1 MSVCMSLL
9 IDLYSSADQGVGNKI
24 DGTHVILS
32 PTPEEIA
39 DLEGYN
45 VKADKQ
51 SLIQVIRNV
60 VSNAMKLS
68 PCDTNVVIRVER
80 YVPIEEGSHGG
91 GGGGG
96 GGASRSRNP
105 SSGFFSSSR
114 PHVSGAQS
122 KLKITI
128 EYETEE
134 AETGSSSAR
143 RRAQVASISK
153 AQYFDGSSSLGL
165 W

>member
-1 MSVCMSLL
+1 M
-9 IDLYSSADQGVGNKI
+9 
-24 DGTHVILS
+24 
-32 PTPEEIA
+32 
-39 DLEGYN
+39 
-45 VKADKQ
+45 KADKQ
-51 SLIQVIRNV
+51 SLIQVIRSV

-114 PHVSGAQS
+114 PHTSGAQS

-128 EYETEE
+128 EYETDE
-134 AETGSSSAR
+134 AEVSSVHS
-143 RRAQVASISK
+143 V
-153 AQYFDGSSSLGL
+153 
-165 W
+165 